1 MSINRNNL
9 NSQYIL
15 VFQQND
21 KDLAGLIF
29 DQNTRIIK
37 SKIINSLDHF
47 LTKLLV
53 KVFADKIICLYS
65 TFSGWTIAILDKNLT
80 LKKIKE
86 LDIKENEKLSICPSC
101 EGIDIFTD
109 DNIIKYNWNLKKI
122 YKSLENESF
131 FLENRQRILQTETEY
146 DDDKYFILYKEKVD
160 YSSRLKLAI
169 MNKQTGIIKK
179 SVEVESEQ
187 FFFDSKNDLIFVWF
201 SKIKTLNKHGEWV
214 DEYDTDLNIF
224 YEKILFIS
232 DSRDQIK
239 IWNENGFSIDL
250 LE

>member
-1 MSINRNNL
+1 MNINSNNL
-9 NSQYIL
+9 HSQYIL

-37 SKIINSLDHF
+37 SKIINSIDHF

-65 TFSGWTIAILDKNLT
+65 TFSGWTIAILDNKNLT

-86 LDIKENEKLSICPSC
+86 LDLKENEKLSICPSC

-109 DNIIKYNWNLKKI
+109 DNIIKFNWNLKKL

-131 FLENRQRILQTETEY
+131 FLENRKRILQTETKY
-146 DDDKYFILYKEKVD
+146 DKYFILYKEKVD
-160 YSSRLKLAI
+160 YSSKLKLAI
-169 MNKQTGIIKK
+169 MNKQTGIIEK

-187 FFFDSKNDLIFVWF
+187 FFFDSKSDLIFVWF
-201 SKIKTLNKHGEWV
+201 SKIKTLNKLAEWV
-214 DEYDTDLNIF
+214 DEYNTDLNIF
-224 YEKILFIS
+224 YEKILFIN
-232 DSRDQIK
+232 DSRDEIK
-239 IWNENGFSIDL
+239 IWNENGFSI
-250 LE
+250 EFFE